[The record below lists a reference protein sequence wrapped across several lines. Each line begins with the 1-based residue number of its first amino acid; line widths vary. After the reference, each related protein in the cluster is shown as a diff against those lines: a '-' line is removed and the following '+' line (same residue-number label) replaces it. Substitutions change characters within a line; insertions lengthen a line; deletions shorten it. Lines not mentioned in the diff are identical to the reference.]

1 MFRVD
6 ATADGQG
13 IVSEPATVRIEK
25 LLPGPV
31 ERIWDYLTDPAKRR
45 LWLAAGIM
53 EPHPGGQVEH
63 LFRHRELSDEAT
75 PERYRDFEG
84 SPAMHGEVTQ
94 WDPPRTL
101 AYTWP
106 GDSGA
111 SEVTFELFPEGSQ
124 VLLVVTHRR
133 LRDPETMVSVASGW
147 DAHLGILADRLSG
160 ETPRGFWSA
169 HTRLEAI
176 YRDRLALTT
185 ERGTTPEHMV
195 QVERE
200 FDASAAALYAAW
212 TEPGI
217 MRRWFGKVEAD
228 VRPGGSWSVETT
240 GDEGEVYRHT
250 GKYLALV
257 PDRFIKKTFSVA
269 SDEPNPYT
277 DEFIA
282 ISLHAEPGGRTRL
295 VFDNGWNGPAPTA
308 EDIEAVKEGW
318 SIWLDMLD
326 EMLEKNPELRSRA

>member
-6 ATADGQG
+6 PTRDGQG
-13 IVSEPATVRIEK
+13 IVSAPATVRVEK

-75 PERYRDFEG
+75 PERYRDFED

-94 WDPPRTL
+94 WDPPRAL

-111 SEVTFELFPEGSQ
+111 SEVTFELFPEGRD

-133 LRDPETMVSVASGW
+133 LGDPETMVSVASGW
-147 DAHLGILADRLSG
+147 DAHLGILADRLAG
-160 ETPRGFWSA
+160 DTPRGFWSTHA
-169 HTRLEAI
+169 RLEEI

-212 TEPGI
+212 TEPAS
-217 MRRWFGKVEAD
+217 MNRWFGRVDAD
-228 VRPGGSWSVETT
+228 VRPGGRFRVESD
-240 GDEGEVYRHT
+240 GDDGELFAHV
-250 GKYLALV
+250 GKYLALE
-257 PDRFIKKTFSVA
+257 PDRLVKQTFAVE
-269 SDEPNPYT
+269 SDEPNPYV

-282 ISLHAEPGGRTRL
+282 ISFRDLSDGRARL
-295 VFDNGWNGPAPTA
+295 ILSDGWDGLAPTD
-308 EDIEAVKEGW
+308 EDIEKTRQGW
-318 SIWLDMLD
+318 SLWLDFLD
-326 EMLEKNPELRSRA
+326 RLFDENPALRRT